1 MQFKLDDLINAILVK
16 DFPEEVE
23 SGDGQT
29 IKNNH
34 SKNFEE
40 IIEKQNLNKK

>member
-1 MQFKLDDLINAILVK
+1 MDDLINVILVK
-16 DFPEEVE
+16 DFPEEAE
-23 SGDGQT
+23 SCDGQT
-29 IKNNH
+29 NKNNH